1 MEKKIYLI
9 ENESGLEFSV
19 QKTNHFI
26 DNGKQKKMLPDQV
39 TFLIEGITPKENLTK
54 DGDLVIS
61 ITKDEA
67 KKLAETILRM
77 V

>member
-1 MEKKIYLI
+1 MEIYEI

-26 DNGKQKKMLPDQV
+26 DNGKRKQILPDQV
-39 TFLIEGITPKENLTK
+39 TFLVEGITPKEDLTK

-67 KKLAETILRM
+67 KKLVETILSM
-77 V
+77 L